1 MKFYEVFLRLISRGK
16 DIGRTSIQLK
26 SKSPFTASLEAEEII
41 DEIYGKQFY
50 STTLNVDEITRE
62 EFLFQMA
69 C

>member
-1 MKFYEVFLRLISRGK
+1 MKFYEVFLSLINRGK
-16 DIGRTSIQLK
+16 DVGRTSIQLK
-26 SKSPFTASLEAEEII
+26 SKSPFTASLEAENIA